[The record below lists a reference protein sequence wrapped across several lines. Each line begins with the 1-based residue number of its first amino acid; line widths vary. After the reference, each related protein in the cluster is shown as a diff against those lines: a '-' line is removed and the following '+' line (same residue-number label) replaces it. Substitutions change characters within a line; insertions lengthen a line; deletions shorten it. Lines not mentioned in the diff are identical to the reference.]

1 MKRAFSLDALNR
13 RAPGVSSARMLSRV
27 LEPEVMDTEEEA
39 SDYDSM
45 DHSVVNAAFCADF
58 LATSPDVDSVLDLGT
73 GTARIP
79 IELCRRSSGA
89 KVVAADLA
97 DRMLDVARKNVA
109 TAGLA
114 DRVTLQ
120 KIDAKRT
127 HFSDASFSSVVCNSI
142 IHHIPEPTTALA
154 EMWRVLRPGGT
165 LFVRD
170 LVRPDSD
177 AAVNELV
184 VRYEGAPTDGSERA
198 RQSFERQRALLDA
211 SFRASLTVDEVAA
224 IARACGMPDG
234 AVRMTSDRHW
244 TLTCKKPR

>member
-1 MKRAFSLDALNR
+1 MS
-13 RAPGVSSARMLSRV
+13 PPMLSRV

-45 DHSVVNAAFCADF
+45 DHSAVNAAFCADF
-58 LATSPDVDSVLDLGT
+58 LATSPDVGNVLDLGT

-79 IELCRRSSGA
+79 IELCVLRNDA

-97 DRMLDVARKNVA
+97 DNMLDIARKNVA
-109 TAGLA
+109 SAGFD

-120 KIDAKRT
+120 KIDAKHT
-127 HFSDASFSSVVCNSI
+127 HFSEASFTSVVCNSI
-142 IHHIPEPTTALA
+142 IHHIPEPGTALA

-170 LVRPDSD
+170 LARPESD
-177 AAVNELV
+177 AVVQDLV
-184 VRYEGAPTDGSERA
+184 RRYEGAPADDSDRA
-198 RQSFERQRALLDA
+198 RLSFERQRALLDA
-211 SFRASLTVDEVAA
+211 SFRASLTVPEVEAL
-224 IARACGMPDG
+224 ARTCGMPESS
-234 AVRMTSDRHW
+234 VRMTSDRHW